1 MLWFLIL
8 VGMMLFYLVTSKTKK
23 IKVEKAN
30 QLYDAV
36 QQIAACAISLD
47 IFVAIQN
54 PGSSHYWRTTP
65 MMELKEEFGNDLVDF
80 HSCAHGG
87 TRDDLTTIWLSK
99 PWYIDMNRGS
109 QDKSKQRRF
118 FQRLRKLHVRC
129 TL

>member
-8 VGMMLFYLVTSKTKK
+8 VGMMLLYLVTSKTKK

-36 QQIAACAISLD
+36 QQIA
-47 IFVAIQN
+47 
-54 PGSSHYWRTTP
+54 GRTTP

-109 QDKSKQRRF
+109 QDKSMQRRF